1 MRSLVL
7 NPQVLPGKKEGE
19 IEREEREREGGRE
32 ADITESQ
39 DTFHPYLLCL
49 CVHNVAV
56 KANAEAR

>member
-1 MRSLVL
+1 L

-19 IEREEREREGGRE
+19 TEKERERDQERE
-32 ADITESQ
+32 ADDITESQ